1 MIFGERI
8 RFRRDERSD
17 IARFVEW
24 LNDPEVRRY
33 LSMNLPIS
41 QANEEQWFD
50 NMLKLPPEEQPF
62 AIEAR
67 RSSSGRGGSR
77 WGLIGNCGLF
87 GINWVVRSAE
97 AGLFIGD
104 KSCWNQGFGTE
115 VMRLL
120 LQYGFGILNLNR
132 IFLRVDEANRG
143 GIRAYE
149 KAGFVHEGRLR
160 QGTFQNGEYRDMLFM
175 SVLRLEWIPDLRR

>member
-1 MIFGERI
+1 MIVGERI

-17 IARFVEW
+17 IPQFVEW

-33 LSMNLPIS
+33 LTLNLPIS
-41 QANEEQWFD
+41 QANEEQWYE
-50 NMLKLPPEEQPF
+50 NMLKQPREEQPF

-67 RSSSGRGGSR
+67 LEAAGRRGAGWR
-77 WGLIGNCGLF
+77 LIGNCGLF
-87 GINWVVRSAE
+87 GIDWVVRSAE
-97 AGLFIGD
+97 AGLFIGE
-104 KSCWNQGFGTE
+104 KSCWNRGYGTE

-120 LQYGFGILNLNR
+120 LRYGFASLNLNR
-132 IFLRVDEANRG
+132 IFLRVDQANRG

-149 KAGFVHEGRLR
+149 KAGFVHEGAFR

-175 SVLRLEWIPDLRR
+175 SVLRSEWDPGA